1 MNASRERTHSLWMDT
16 KVAPGASRLEQDISA
31 DTVVVG
37 SGIAGLSTAYELT
50 AEGQKVVVLDRG
62 PIGGGI
68 TARTTAHLTSLC
80 DESFA
85 TLIDVRG
92 VDIAKE
98 FYASQAASID
108 RIEHI
113 QATEGIECDFR
124 RLDGYLFPA
133 LGTDPSKLD
142 DSLEADRKVGIAVE
156 ECNGLAFEG
165 LGNTRCLRYP
175 DQGTFHPL
183 KYLRGIAANIVKLGG
198 RLHAD
203 TCMEEVEET
212 GTGVTVRT
220 VDGRTVKAGAA
231 VIATNSPV
239 NDRTVIHTKQAPYRT
254 YAMAFELPRD
264 ALPDAL
270 YWDTLDDYH
279 YVRLHPLSEKTSA
292 LIVGGAD
299 HKSGEAD
306 DAAVRFEALEAWIRN
321 LVPRLGKETHRWS
334 GQVMETID
342 CMSFTGRN
350 PGNEHV
356 YVHTGDSGQGITHGV
371 VASLILSRL
380 ITTGKAPWAD
390 AYDPSR
396 KTLKAIG
403 KFASENLTVV
413 KNFAEYV
420 APGELKSL
428 DELKPGCGAIVRD
441 GLTKIAA
448 YRDEKGK
455 LHLKSAACTHLGCHV
470 HWNSLERCWDCPCHG
485 SHFAVDGTALNGPA
499 ISPLSEVEAPARAA
513 RQKARA

>member
-1 MNASRERTHSLWMDT
+1 MNASQERTRSIWMDT
-16 KVAPGASRLEQDISA
+16 EVLPDAGKLQKDATA

-37 SGIAGLSTAYELT
+37 SGIAGLSTAYEL
-50 AEGQKVVVLDRG
+50 AAQGQKVIVIDRG
-62 PIGGGI
+62 RIAGGI

-80 DESFA
+80 DDSFSN
-85 TLIDVRG
+85 LIDRQG
-92 VDIAKE
+92 LDAAKQ

-108 RIEHI
+108 RMEQI
-113 QATEGIECDFR
+113 QQTESIDCDFR
-124 RLDGYLFPA
+124 RLDGCLFPA
-133 LGTDPSKLD
+133 LGTDPSKL
-142 DSLEADRKVGIAVE
+142 SSNLEADRKVGIAVE
-156 ECNGLAFEG
+156 DCKGLPLKG
-165 LGNTRCLRYP
+165 LENTRFLRYAN
-175 DQGTFHPL
+175 QGTFHPL
-183 KYLRGIAANIVKLGG
+183 RYLAGVANAITQRKGQIF
-198 RLHAD
+198 AD
-203 TCMEEVEET
+203 TCMEDIKEEN
-212 GTGVTVRT
+212 GRVVLKT
-220 VDGRTVKAGAA
+220 VDGRKIEAAAA

-239 NDRTVIHTKQAPYRT
+239 NDRTALHTKQAPYRT
-254 YAMAFELPRD
+254 YAMAFKIARD

-270 YWDTLDDYH
+270 YWDTQDNYH
-279 YVRLHPLSEKTSA
+279 YVRLHPLTDKTSA

-299 HKSGEAD
+299 HKSGEED
-306 DAAVRFEALEAWIRN
+306 DANVRFEALEAWIRS
-321 LVPRLGKETHRWS
+321 LVPDLGKETHRWS
-334 GQVMETID
+334 GQVMDTID
-342 CMSFTGRN
+342 YMSFTGRN
-350 PGNEHV
+350 PGNDNI

-396 KTLKAIG
+396 KTVKAIG
-403 KFASENLTVV
+403 TFISENITAV

-448 YRDEKGK
+448 YRDEGGK
-455 LHLKSAACTHLGCHV
+455 LFLKSAACTHLGCHV

-499 ISPLSEVEAPARAA
+499 ISPLADVAAP
-513 RQKARA
+513 KK